1 MSQDLFGICPYVTA
15 QQVLRGKW
23 SIVVLHQLEDGPV
36 RFNELQRRLPDM
48 THATLAKQLRSLE
61 GYGVVVRTEYPQ
73 VPPKLEYAL
82 SPLGQEFRP
91 VLAQFEAWGQR
102 CIEHLKESGET
113 KRP

>member
-1 MSQDLFGICPYVTA
+1 M
-15 QQVLRGKW
+15 
-23 SIVVLHQLEDGPV
+23 
-36 RFNELQRRLPDM
+36 
-48 THATLAKQLRSLE
+48 
-61 GYGVVVRTEYPQ
+61 RTEYPQ
-73 VPPKLEYAL
+73 VPPKVEYAL

>member
-48 THATLAKQLRSLE
+48 THAT
-61 GYGVVVRTEYPQ
+61 
-73 VPPKLEYAL
+73 
-82 SPLGQEFRP
+82 P
-91 VLAQFEAWGQR
+91 VSYT
-102 CIEHLKESGET
+102 HLTLPT
-113 KRP
+113 KA

>member
-1 MSQDLFGICPYVTA
+1 M
-15 QQVLRGKW
+15 LRGKW

-36 RFNELQRRLPDM
+36 RFNELHRSLPDM

-73 VPPKLEYAL
+73 VPPKVEYAL

-102 CIEHLKESGET
+102 LSLIHISSSKE
-113 KRP
+113 RA

>member
-23 SIVVLHQLEDGPV
+23 YIVVLHQLEDGPV

-73 VPPKLEYAL
+73 VPPKVEYAL

>member
-1 MSQDLFGICPYVTA
+1 MSQDLFGVCPYVTA

-36 RFNELQRRLPDM
+36 RFDEELQRRLPDM

-73 VPPKLEYAL
+73 VPPQGGVRLEPARTGVPPP
-82 SPLGQEFRP
+82 SWPSSRP
-91 VLAQFEAWGQR
+91 GGSAA
-102 CIEHLKESGET
+102 SST
-113 KRP
+113 